1 MDIINCSRIIF
12 KGSFVSFKLPF
23 SPFLCFR
30 NKKIKPF
37 PINSTIQKYLKKD
50 YKSIHIKNFYD
61 INGVECWTEYNYN
74 SILKKWWSS
83 SPVDLINE
91 KWEKRKSGLDVYN
104 GKTKRLIGGWNF
116 WNSFFM
122 RSKDKKQY
130 LIAKI

>member
-1 MDIINCSRIIF
+1 MEF

-30 NKKIKPF
+30 NKKIEPEDLNLWF
-37 PINSTIQKYLKKD
+37 ENQLKKD
-50 YKSIHIKNFYD
+50 YKAIHIKHFYD
-61 INGVECWTEYNYN
+61 LNSVECWTEYNYN

-91 KWEKRKSGLDVYN
+91 KWELRPSGLDVYN
-104 GKTKRLIGGWNF
+104 GKTKRFIGGWTF

-122 RSKDKKQY
+122 TSKDKKQY